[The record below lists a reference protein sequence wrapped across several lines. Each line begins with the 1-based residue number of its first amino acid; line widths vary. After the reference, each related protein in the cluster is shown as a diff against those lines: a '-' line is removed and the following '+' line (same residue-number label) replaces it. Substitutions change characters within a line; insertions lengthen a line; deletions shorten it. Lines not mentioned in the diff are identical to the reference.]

1 MSDEQKTLLHAWLGK
16 TKTAARRVMSEYLKS
31 IPEGSRLADD
41 ARLQALSQFHP
52 NKRFPQ
58 NVVFVLRR
66 CEPYFALALHVEAKT
81 GGLVDFSWIKCV
93 ENLYG
98 GYDRDRMR
106 RSNTLNA
113 LRNEAF
119 KSTAMQ
125 EARAGLGNVCGR
137 CEVRCPKLVVDHAGM
152 PFAQIVDE
160 FLASK
165 GMVLGDLTI
174 RGSRTDGFRMTKLG
188 KAWRQFHDENAVLE
202 GLCAKC
208 NGSLGS
214 RGYRRTKG
222 VKEEVA
228 DVDVP
233 AEQ

>member
-1 MSDEQKTLLHAWLGK
+1 MSDEQKTLLLAWLGK

-31 IPEGSRLADD
+31 IPEGSRLPDD
-41 ARLQALSQFHP
+41 TRLQALSQFHP

-66 CEPYFALALHVEAKT
+66 CEPYFTLALHVEAKT

-93 ENLYG
+93 DNLYG

-125 EARAGLGNVCGR
+125 EARARLGNVCGR
-137 CEVRCPKLVVDHAGM
+137 CEARCPKLVVDHAGM

-160 FLASK
+160 FLKQQGVTFA
-165 GMVLGDLTI
+165 DLKI
-174 RGSRTDGFRMTKLG
+174 RGGKPGSFRLLRLG
-188 KAWRQFHDENAVLE
+188 KAWRKFHDEHATLE
-202 GLCAKC
+202 GLCATC
-208 NGSLGS
+208 NCSLGS
-214 RGYRRTKG
+214 RGYRHTK
-222 VKEEVA
+222 A
-228 DVDVP
+228 
-233 AEQ
+233 

>member
-1 MSDEQKTLLHAWLGK
+1 MSDEQKTLLLAWLGK

-41 ARLQALSQFHP
+41 TRLQALSQFHP

-125 EARAGLGNVCGR
+125 EARARLGNVCPR
-137 CEVRCPKLVVDHAGM
+137 CETRCSKLVVDHAGK

-160 FLASK
+160 FLASMD
-165 GMVLGDLTI
+165 MVLEDLKI
-174 RGSRTDGFRMTKLG
+174 RGGKPGGFRLMRLG

-202 GLCAKC
+202 GLCARC
-208 NGSLGS
+208 NCSLGS
-214 RGYRRTKG
+214 RGYRHTEAEAS
-222 VKEEVA
+222 EETNAA
-228 DVDVP
+228 D
-233 AEQ
+233 

>member
-1 MSDEQKTLLHAWLGK
+1 MSDEQKTLLLAWLGK

-31 IPEGSRLADD
+31 IPEGSRLPDD
-41 ARLQALSQFHP
+41 TRLQALSQFHP

-66 CEPYFALALHVEAKT
+66 CEPYFTLALHVEAKT

-93 ENLYG
+93 DNLYG

-125 EARAGLGNVCGR
+125 EARARLGNVCGR
-137 CEVRCPKLVVDHAGM
+137 CEARCPKLVVDHAGM

-160 FLASK
+160 FLKQQGVTFA
-165 GMVLGDLTI
+165 DLKI
-174 RGSRTDGFRMTKLG
+174 RGGKPGAFRLLRLG
-188 KAWRQFHDENAVLE
+188 KAWRKFHDEHATLE
-202 GLCAKC
+202 GLCATC
-208 NGSLGS
+208 NCSLGS
-214 RGYRRTKG
+214 RGYRHTK
-222 VKEEVA
+222 A
-228 DVDVP
+228 
-233 AEQ
+233 